1 MTEKNKRK
9 GPPLRRI
16 VREWALRY
24 LYQLDISDEEL
35 SDSSL
40 AWFWN
45 QLDDDDDLLGTKEKA
60 KCRRQA
66 LVLINGVKSNQ
77 EELDIYIN
85 REAVDWDIKRIATV
99 DRNIL
104 RIAAYEICHV
114 EKVPGPV
121 SINEAL
127 EICRSFGGGE
137 ESRPFINGIL
147 DKILRQ
153 FEAGKLAD
161 G

>member
-1 MTEKNKRK
+1 MAEQKKRK

-16 VREWALRY
+16 SREWALRY
-24 LYQLDISDEEL
+24 LYQLDISDQPL

-45 QLDDDDDLLGTKEKA
+45 QLDDDDDRLGDKERA
-60 KCRRQA
+60 KCQRKA
-66 LVLINGVKSNQ
+66 LELIKGVLSQKT
-77 EELDIYIN
+77 ELDAYIN
-85 REAVDWDIKRIATV
+85 REAINWDFDRIAAV

-104 RIAAYEICHV
+104 RIGAYEICFE
-114 EKVPGPV
+114 EKIPGPV

-137 ESRPFINGIL
+137 DSRPFINGIL
-147 DKILRQ
+147 DKILRK
-153 FEAGKLAD
+153 FEAGELTD
-161 G
+161 